1 MKSASN
7 GDIHR
12 GSLQVLYVHVLLVTL
27 LGVGHMAQPGTDQH
41 EGGFAVWETD
51 TTRVRRQISRFQPL
65 NDIVSADASPVL
77 TGKLAVTEFGMF
89 WISIFI
95 LIRTPWIM
103 RSTRCWRMAIKALRY
118 SLRLTSL
125 PHGWM
130 RFFISN
136 RPFSGWYLCGRMFLL
151 ID

>member
-1 MKSASN
+1 MAVSRCFMFMYFLLPYWVSATWRS
-7 GDIHR
+7 R
-12 GSLQVLYVHVLLVTL
+12 
-27 LGVGHMAQPGTDQH
+27 AQTSMRADLPSGKLP
-41 EGGFAVWETD
+41 

-136 RPFSGWYLCGRMFLL
+136 RPFSGWHLCGRMFLL